1 MRVSVDQKADAVY
14 LYMTEEKI
22 ESSEE
27 VADGIIVDYDKDG
40 KMVGIEILNASQIN
54 RKKSAIRRK

>member
-1 MRVSVDQKADAVY
+1 MRASVDQKADAIY

-54 RKKSAIRRK
+54 RKKSAIRR

>member
-22 ESSEE
+22 GSSEE
-27 VADGIIVDYDKDG
+27 GVIVN
-40 KMVGIEILNASQIN
+40 VSV
-54 RKKSAIRRK
+54 

>member
-22 ESSEE
+22 GSSEE

-54 RKKSAIRRK
+54 RKKSAIRR